1 MDVREAV
8 HEFLHA
14 KHTYLELFLLILTTM
29 HPYCPLTRVRSNQ
42 HILWNKADVPGRGF
56 YFFEIKKGFRM
67 SVATLVLAA
76 ALNPGGL
83 IAWIIIGLLA
93 GWLAGVIMPGRG
105 FGFLGDLIVGL
116 VGAFIGGLI
125 VNLLV
130 PDATFGFWGSLLV
143 ALVGACILVGI
154 LHAIGRGRTTPNRNA
169 PL

>member
-1 MDVREAV
+1 
-8 HEFLHA
+8 
-14 KHTYLELFLLILTTM
+14 
-29 HPYCPLTRVRSNQ
+29 
-42 HILWNKADVPGRGF
+42 
-56 YFFEIKKGFRM
+56 M
-67 SVATLVLAA
+67 SVATVVLAA

-105 FGFLGDLIVGL
+105 VGFLGDLIVGL
-116 VGAFIGGLI
+116 VGAFIGGLL

-143 ALVGACILVGI
+143 ALIGACILVGI
-154 LHAIGRGRTTPNRNA
+154 LHAIGRGRTEPSRNP